1 MVSVLK
7 SRTSKQQQ
15 QKKENEDMIITETQA
30 KAIRRKIAD
39 KQLKQYEFAK
49 EIGVASRTVPKIVAG
64 NYKAPKRIYA
74 AVMEWLAK
82 DY

>member
-1 MVSVLK
+1 
-7 SRTSKQQQ
+7 
-15 QKKENEDMIITETQA
+15 MIITINQA

-49 EIGVASRTVPKIVAG
+49 EIGVVSRTVPKIISG
-64 NYKAPKRIYA
+64 NYKAPKRIYT
-74 AVMEWLAK
+74 AVMEWLAE

>member
-1 MVSVLK
+1 
-7 SRTSKQQQ
+7 
-15 QKKENEDMIITETQA
+15 MIITPTQA

-74 AVMEWLAK
+74 AVMEWLAE

>member
-1 MVSVLK
+1 
-7 SRTSKQQQ
+7 
-15 QKKENEDMIITETQA
+15 MIITETQA
-30 KAIRRKIAD
+30 RAIRRKIAD

-49 EIGVASRTVPKIVAG
+49 EIGISSCTVPKIIGG